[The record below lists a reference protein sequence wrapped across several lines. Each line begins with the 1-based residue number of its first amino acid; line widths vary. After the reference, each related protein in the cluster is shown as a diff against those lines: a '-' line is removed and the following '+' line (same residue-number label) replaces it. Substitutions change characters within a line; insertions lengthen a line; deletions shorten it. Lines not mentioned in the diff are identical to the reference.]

1 MRGESQYSHQVI
13 RVSGFISIN
22 TYAFRKIPTHVRTR
36 LSGDDPHRYRVSR
49 GRWSRRRRRGNALMF
64 VCLCTGATRHVVADV
79 VAGGACTSKQVAE
92 ACGAGAD
99 CGRCRR
105 TVRAIIAA
113 AAQVNAGAAC

>member
-1 MRGESQYSHQVI
+1 MTAPI
-13 RVSGFISIN
+13 
-22 TYAFRKIPTHVRTR
+22 
-36 LSGDDPHRYRVSR
+36 SGDDPHRYWVSR

-113 AAQVNAGAAC
+113 AAQVNAGVAC